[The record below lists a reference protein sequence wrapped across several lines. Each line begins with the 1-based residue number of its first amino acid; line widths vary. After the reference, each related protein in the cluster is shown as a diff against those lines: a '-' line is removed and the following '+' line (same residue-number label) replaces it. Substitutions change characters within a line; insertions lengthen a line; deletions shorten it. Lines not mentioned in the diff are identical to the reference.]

1 MIFIVMYQ
9 FYFVGHPKQIF
20 KRDALTN
27 LERLLVSSM
36 LQVEE
41 DALLFKHSRHIVIYT
56 QRGFLCSDEND

>member
-9 FYFVGHPKQIF
+9 FYFVGHSKQIF

-36 LQVEE
+36 LLVEE
-41 DALLFKHSRHIVIYT
+41 EALLFKDDRHIVVYT